1 MRLRVFK
8 TCILIF
14 NEHYDLS
21 DDVGIPSTVTN
32 TEPLILNE
40 LQDQDYRQL
49 VQTLN
54 KKQKR
59 IVFYHILHLIKT
71 SDKPFYYFLSGGAG
85 VGKSHLVKSLYQ
97 AALKYYNSK
106 AGEDFNDVKILL
118 LAPTGKAAFGIK
130 GNTVHSTF
138 AIPASQS
145 LKNYKP
151 LDSSRL
157 NTLRC
162 KLHAVKLILLD
173 EISMVGNSMF
183 NIQINNRLKDIK
195 GSRELF
201 GGVSIIA
208 LGDLF
213 QLEPVM
219 DGYVFKDIKNS
230 EYAALA
236 PNIWKEL
243 FTMFEL
249 DEIMRQ
255 RESKAFAEILNRL
268 REGNHTPKD
277 ITKLKE
283 RCISENCQNYP
294 IDIPHLFIQNS
305 KVDEFNNRVHMAASG
320 DKYNI
325 KALDSVIGANSAEL
339 RDKILKQIPV
349 DPRKTK
355 QLASNLQ
362 LAEGERTE
370 IAVNVRTDDGMTNG
384 AGNIIKKIQL
394 HHKNKPSGLIW
405 VQFDHA
411 DLGEKT
417 RHDNRHLYVHNINR
431 AWTPIKPIT
440 VQFAVGRTQTA
451 QVVRKQFPLRPAAA
465 KTIHRSQGDTETKIV
480 VNFNTKRTIPHIHY
494 VGLSRVT
501 TIEGLYITDLCE
513 SKIAVNSQVKA
524 EMQHL

>member
-1 MRLRVFK
+1 MHPD
-8 TCILIF
+8 F

-54 KKQKR
+54 KKQKEF
-59 IVFYHILHLIKT
+59 FYHILHLIKT

-106 AGEDFNDVKILL
+106 AGEDFNDVKTLL

-138 AIPASQS
+138 VIPASQS

-162 KLHAVKLILLD
+162 KLHAVKLIFPD
-173 EISMVGNSMF
+173 EISMVDNSMF
-183 NIQINNRLKDIK
+183 NIQKNNRLKDIK
-195 GSRELF
+195 GSRESF

-219 DGYVFKDIKNS
+219 DGYVFKDIKNA

-268 REGNHTPKD
+268 REGNLTPKD

-305 KVDEFNNRVHMAASG
+305 KVHEFNNRVHMAASG

-394 HHKNKPSGLIW
+394 HHKNKPSGVIW

-411 DLGEKT
+411 DVGEK
-417 RHDNRHLYVHNINR
+417 N
-431 AWTPIKPIT
+431 
-440 VQFAVGRTQTA
+440 QT
-451 QVVRKQFPLRPAAA
+451 
-465 KTIHRSQGDTETKIV
+465 
-480 VNFNTKRTIPHIHY
+480 
-494 VGLSRVT
+494 
-501 TIEGLYITDLCE
+501 
-513 SKIAVNSQVKA
+513 
-524 EMQHL
+524 